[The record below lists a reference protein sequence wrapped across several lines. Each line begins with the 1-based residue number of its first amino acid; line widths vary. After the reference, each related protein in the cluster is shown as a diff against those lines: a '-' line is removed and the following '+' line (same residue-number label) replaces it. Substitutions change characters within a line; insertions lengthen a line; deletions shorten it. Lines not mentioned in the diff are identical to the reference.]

1 MHGAEEI
8 LSNVVWLID
17 SFDDEALEAVQDIP
31 FLEIAKAV
39 TITPSPVT
47 SSPPS
52 RVRYEKRIPFRYATI
67 RKGGTRRT
75 YDFHR
80 VKGRLSYSNNR
91 SGGKDHVREDW
102 ELLGVGDKN
111 GREREC
117 PWVLLKTSMIL
128 P

>member
-80 VKGRLSYSNNR
+80 LNGGPSCSDNR
-91 SGGKDHVREDW
+91 SSGKRTLKTMGGKTRSVFWSR
-102 ELLGVGDKN
+102 G
-111 GREREC
+111 
-117 PWVLLKTSMIL
+117 
-128 P
+128 